1 MVVVKLLGILDIS
14 IAMCFWIFGIFG
26 WIPENFIL
34 LIGLFLLG
42 KGVVFLTGLSVAS
55 VLDILAAI
63 VIVIASGYDLPN
75 VIIIIVS
82 LFLVQKG
89 IMCLLN

>member
-1 MVVVKLLGILDIS
+1 MIIKLLGILDIF

-42 KGVVFLTGLSVAS
+42 KGIVFLTGLSVAS
-55 VLDILAAI
+55 ALDIISAIIIIIGSAYDLPI
-63 VIVIASGYDLPN
+63 VIVI
-75 VIIIIVS
+75 VVS

-89 IMCLLN
+89 IVSLLN